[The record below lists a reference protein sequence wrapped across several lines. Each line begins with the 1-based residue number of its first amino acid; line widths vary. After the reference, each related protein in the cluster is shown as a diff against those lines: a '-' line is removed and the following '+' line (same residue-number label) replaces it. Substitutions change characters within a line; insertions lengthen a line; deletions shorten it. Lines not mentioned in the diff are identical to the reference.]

1 MEEYGGWRGAAVVLS
16 GLFLNM
22 CVCGALFRDL
32 EWTASRKRKKRKK
45 DEAAK
50 KSQSRKISGEQVI
63 KYRSKAIGPLEFM
76 FPTMFRGLLDQLAS
90 TFNQLQY
97 ILTEGNFST

>member
-32 EWTASRKRKKRKK
+32 EWTARRKRKKS
-45 DEAAK
+45 EAK
-50 KSQSRKISGEQVI
+50 KSQSRKISGE
-63 KYRSKAIGPLEFM
+63 
-76 FPTMFRGLLDQLAS
+76 
-90 TFNQLQY
+90 
-97 ILTEGNFST
+97 

>member
-32 EWTASRKRKKRKK
+32 EWTARRKRKK
-45 DEAAK
+45 DEAK
-50 KSQSRKISGEQVI
+50 KSQSRKISGEQS
-63 KYRSKAIGPLEFM
+63 KSSNYRYFDSSSYRVTTIYGANYCKLW
-76 FPTMFRGLLDQLAS
+76 S
-90 TFNQLQY
+90 
-97 ILTEGNFST
+97 